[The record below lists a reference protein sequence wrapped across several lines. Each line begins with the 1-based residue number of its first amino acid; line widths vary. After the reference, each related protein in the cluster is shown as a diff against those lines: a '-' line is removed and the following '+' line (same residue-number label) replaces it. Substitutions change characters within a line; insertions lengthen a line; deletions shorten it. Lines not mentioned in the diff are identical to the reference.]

1 MLLDLS
7 PLKASRDY
15 RLLFFGQLV
24 SFFGSMM
31 TFIVVPWQMY
41 QLTQSNAMVG
51 YIALAEFV
59 PMFCLAFVGGA
70 LADYVDK
77 RKVLRFTEIGQ
88 TLLTGVLVLNA
99 LLPTPSIAVLF
110 VIVALHAG
118 LAALQR
124 PAFESFIQKVIP
136 PEMMSA
142 VMALNSVRFHIGMI
156 VGPAI
161 AGIIATQFAPVD
173 AYLIDLATFGAS
185 LVAVFMLKF
194 VPPPDNAERPSFSAI
209 MRAVKYAFSRQE
221 LVGTYFID
229 IAAMFFAFPQAL
241 YPALATHYGDEYVGF
256 FPASLA
262 IGALIASLTS
272 GWTSKVER
280 HGAFVV
286 VAAILWG
293 FGILFFGLSTSLVPA
308 LLFLGAAGFSD
319 MISGIFR
326 GSIWNQTIPNHLR
339 GRLAGLEMISYL
351 TGPMLGSAKMGILA
365 EHTSVRFA
373 LVSGGAACIV
383 AVGLSA
389 VFLPKFLRYRGSE
402 GIRQREFEEA
412 LRNGTFDGERHE
424 YDEMMR
430 LSEAEF

>member
-1 MLLDLS
+1 MPSAGRS
-7 PLKASRDY
+7 P
-15 RLLFFGQLV
+15 
-24 SFFGSMM
+24 
-31 TFIVVPWQMY
+31 
-41 QLTQSNAMVG
+41 
-51 YIALAEFV
+51 
-59 PMFCLAFVGGA
+59 
-70 LADYVDK
+70 
-77 RKVLRFTEIGQ
+77 
-88 TLLTGVLVLNA
+88 
-99 LLPTPSIAVLF
+99 
-110 VIVALHAG
+110 
-118 LAALQR
+118 AA
-124 PAFESFIQKVIP
+124 
-136 PEMMSA
+136 
-142 VMALNSVRFHIGMI
+142 
-156 VGPAI
+156 
-161 AGIIATQFAPVD
+161 
-173 AYLIDLATFGAS
+173 
-185 LVAVFMLKF
+185 
-194 VPPPDNAERPSFSAI
+194 
-209 MRAVKYAFSRQE
+209 
-221 LVGTYFID
+221 
-229 IAAMFFAFPQAL
+229 
-241 YPALATHYGDEYVGF
+241 PALATHYGDEYVGF